1 MLTCIYFFVWNIF
14 KNMLSYKYIVERDMK
29 KTFFNIFLS
38 LFCVLALA
46 FDVRADFL
54 DAWKNEDEEIS
65 MKREKKTVDEDEEIF
80 RLTVKET
87 RKIQQ
92 SKKRSIPRMRSDFS
106 MKNNPYID
114 YDILEY
120 EKIVPQEEMVNSVE
134 KWNKG
139 RANVF
144 CENYRGNNVR
154 IEFLRNNRDVKE
166 IRLKFVQSM
175 NLNSDPDASIATILD
190 TVADRVMNRICGK
203 QVKQTILLYEKPSV
217 ELIRETLADGYKIMT
232 KGNSLKE
239 YGFRCLY

>member
-1 MLTCIYFFVWNIF
+1 
-14 KNMLSYKYIVERDMK
+14 
-29 KTFFNIFLS
+29 
-38 LFCVLALA
+38 
-46 FDVRADFL
+46 
-54 DAWKNEDEEIS
+54 
-65 MKREKKTVDEDEEIF
+65 
-80 RLTVKET
+80 
-87 RKIQQ
+87 
-92 SKKRSIPRMRSDFS
+92 

-139 RANVF
+139 RVNVF
-144 CENYRGNNVR
+144 WENYRGNNVR

-166 IRLKFVQSM
+166 VRLKFVQSM

>member
-1 MLTCIYFFVWNIF
+1 M
-14 KNMLSYKYIVERDMK
+14 
-29 KTFFNIFLS
+29 FLS
-38 LFCVLALA
+38 LFCVVGLTSSI
-46 FDVRADFL
+46 VRASFW
-54 DAWKNEDEEIS
+54 DAWKNEDEEVS
-65 MKREKKTVDEDEEIF
+65 TKKEKTAAEEDEEIF
-80 RLTVKET
+80 RLTIKET

-92 SKKRSIPRMRSDFS
+92 SKKRTSPKQKGSLPV
-106 MKNNPYID
+106 KTNPFID
-114 YDILEY
+114 YDVLEY
-120 EKIVPQEEMVNSVE
+120 EKIIPQEEMINSIE

-139 RANVF
+139 KVSVF
-144 CENYRGNNVR
+144 WENYRGNNVR

-190 TVADRVMNRICGK
+190 NVADRVMNKICGK